1 MVVKQHDFLVLASN
15 REFKYTLFVDLVCK
29 VPSNPSIAKNNKI
42 LPKYEVELH
51 CMTTPMSCITQ
62 TRVSRST

>member
-15 REFKYTLFVDLVCK
+15 RVFVDLVCK
-29 VPSNPSIAKNNKI
+29 VPSNLSIAKNNKI